1 MKKIFIVVIALM
13 GVMIVDVST
22 AQAFGGWRRRG
33 QVTYVPAPSPVVAQ
47 GQADTGYRAYSYQPD
62 TGYRT
67 YSYQPGVS
75 YNRASSQTNSGFH
88 DAGWKIRG
96 F

>member
-1 MKKIFIVVIALM
+1 MKKFFIIVTALVGM
-13 GVMIVDVST
+13 TIVDVST
-22 AQAFGGWRRRG
+22 AQAFGGRRRG

-47 GQADTGYRAYSYQPD
+47 GQVNSGYRSYSYQP
-62 TGYRT
+62 TTEYRT
-67 YSYQPGVS
+67 DSYQPGPTYYPS
-75 YNRASSQTNSGFH
+75 PSRSQPGGFH